1 MAERLRELLVG
12 VVIAV
17 IAYLKPIDGE
27 LKTLALVFF
36 LNFVFGYLSG
46 MIAKGEKFELKKALI
61 CVGHA
66 TIYFV
71 LCAAVYTIGRW
82 KGQMDGAIQCVSMIT
97 YVVIYFYGINI
108 TQKMME
114 IFKKGTPPWMVANF
128 IHYCLGLY
136 FLERIPFLSSF
147 LTHTNNRK
155 EINHVNY
162 NRQSLE
168 KRWLYY

>member
-12 VVIAV
+12 IVIAV
-17 IAYLKPIDGE
+17 VAYLKPIDGE

-36 LNFVFGYLSG
+36 LNFVFGYISG

-97 YVVIYFYGINI
+97 YVVIYFYGMNI

-128 IHYCLGLY
+128 LHYCLGLY

-147 LTHTNNRK
+147 FNSYKQQKGN
-155 EINHVNY
+155 
-162 NRQSLE
+162 QSC
-168 KRWLYY
+168 

>member
-17 IAYLKPIDGE
+17 VAYLKPIDGE

-36 LNFVFGYLSG
+36 LNFAFGYLSG

-97 YVVIYFYGINI
+97 YVVIYFYGMNI

-128 IHYCLGLY
+128 LHYCLELY
-136 FLERIPFLSSF
+136 IFYFHNNSSF
-147 LTHTNNRK
+147 SN
-155 EINHVNY
+155 
-162 NRQSLE
+162 SLFGT
-168 KRWLYY
+168 R

>member
-17 IAYLKPIDGE
+17 VAYLKPIDGE
-27 LKTLALVFF
+27 LKTLALIFF

-71 LCAAVYTIGRW
+71 L
-82 KGQMDGAIQCVSMIT
+82 
-97 YVVIYFYGINI
+97 
-108 TQKMME
+108 
-114 IFKKGTPPWMVANF
+114 
-128 IHYCLGLY
+128 
-136 FLERIPFLSSF
+136 
-147 LTHTNNRK
+147 
-155 EINHVNY
+155 
-162 NRQSLE
+162 
-168 KRWLYY
+168 